1 MLRRSQQEGFWG
13 TYPTHMWAKHF
24 LWADLIT
31 THLWVK
37 HFYISWSCH
46 HTYMIYWQNT
56 SILSDL
62 VTWPHILYMMYAYMS
77 KTLSYQVICLP
88 RIYGLNTFLS
98 ADQFTTYIWAKHF
111 LISWSF
117 HHTYMGETLSYQLI
131 CSPRIYEQNTFLSAD
146 LFTTHIW
153 AKHFL
158 ISWSVHHT
166 YMG

>member
-31 THLWVK
+31 THIWVK

-62 VTWPHILYMMYAYMS
+62 VTWPHIYDVCMYE
-77 KTLSYQVICLP
+77 Q
-88 RIYGLNTFLS
+88 NTFLS
-98 ADQFTTYIWAKHF
+98 ADLFTTHIWAKHF
-111 LISWSF
+111 LISWSVY
-117 HHTYMGETLSYQLI
+117 HTYMGKTLSYQLI
-131 CSPRIYEQNTFLSAD
+131 CSPHIYGQNTFLSAD

>member
-13 TYPTHMWAKHF
+13 KYPTHMWAKHF

-62 VTWPHILYMMYAYMS
+62 VTWPHIYD
-77 KTLSYQVICLP
+77 VC
-88 RIYGLNTFLS
+88 IYEQNTFLS
-98 ADQFTTYIWAKHF
+98 ADLFTTHIWAKHF
-111 LISWSF
+111 LISWSVF
-117 HHTYMGETLSYQLI
+117 HAYMSKTLSYQLICFPDIYIGKTLSYQLI
-131 CSPRIYEQNTFLSAD
+131 CSPHIYGQNTFLSAD